1 MKKFKTRLLVVVFML
16 GTLVNYANDKD
27 VNNVIHAKK
36 TKVVFKGAKKG
47 HQLKIK
53 DSNGILLHV
62 ENVNIEGNLIKF
74 FDFSKLQDG
83 DYTLELEKDFEI
95 IIKSLEIKDNAVIFN
110 ENDKV
115 VIFKPVIRNEKNR
128 VMISQISFDK
138 KPLNVTLYYNNEIIY
153 SETLKEDSIINR
165 VYKLDKEIKGNYSV
179 VVCNYGR
186 TYVNEFKI

>member
-1 MKKFKTRLLVVVFML
+1 MIKIKTRVLVVVFML

-95 IIKSLEIKDNAVIFN
+95 IIKA
-110 ENDKV
+110 
-115 VIFKPVIRNEKNR
+115 
-128 VMISQISFDK
+128 
-138 KPLNVTLYYNNEIIY
+138 T
-153 SETLKEDSIINR
+153 
-165 VYKLDKEIKGNYSV
+165 
-179 VVCNYGR
+179 
-186 TYVNEFKI
+186 